1 MRATSAAERWAEVR
15 GGLGRRAPA
24 LLAAQLTLVSLL
36 LGPVG
41 VYEVRAGVLLLA
53 AAGVLVTRLATSA
66 WLWLALAALAALRVA
81 LDWPLS
87 DNHAYLLVYWALTL
101 GLAFAAGA
109 PEDRVAAERLART
122 ARLLVGVVFAL
133 ATAQK
138 LLAPDYVDGAFFR
151 FALAVDGRFESLG
164 HLLGRGDEQLART
177 RAYLEAVPW
186 EAPPA
191 GAAFE
196 ETPALRAAAGL
207 LTVATLVLE
216 GAVAIAFL
224 LPARR
229 LPAAVRDGVLLA
241 FCAGTYAIA
250 PVAGFGWL
258 LLAMG
263 VAQTDA
269 GRARTRALYLAA
281 FALILLYREL
291 PWLDLFAAGPPGG

>member
-1 MRATSAAERWAEVR
+1 M
-15 GGLGRRAPA
+15 PA

-53 AAGVLVTRLATSA
+53 TAGLLATRLATSA
-66 WLWLALAALAALRVA
+66 GLWLALAALAALRVA

-87 DNHAYLLVYWALTL
+87 DNHAYLLAYWCLTL

-109 PEDRVAAERLART
+109 PEDPGAAARLALT

-138 LLAPDYVDGAFFR
+138 LLAPDYTDGTFFR
-151 FALAVDGRFESLG
+151 YSLAVDGRFESLG
-164 HLLGRGDEQLART
+164 VLLGRGHEELERT
-177 RAYLEAVPW
+177 RAFLDAAPW
-186 EAPPA
+186 GPPPP

-196 ETPALRAAAGL
+196 ETSALRAAAGL
-207 LTVATLVLE
+207 LTAATLVLE
-216 GAVAIAFL
+216 GAVALAFL
-224 LPARR
+224 LPAGW
-229 LPAAVRDGVLLA
+229 LPAALRDGVLLA
-241 FCAGTYAIA
+241 FCAGTYAVA

-263 VAQTDA
+263 VAQADA

-281 FALILLYREL
+281 FALILLFREL
-291 PWLDLFAAGPPGG
+291 PWLDLFAARAPHG